1 MLDVQ
6 LDDGRNQVSG
16 GDLAKVE
23 GEGHLHLFG
32 VEAHVSLDSNLG
44 ASPQPQF
51 SPSSGFW
58 NFKTSNKNVYLN
70 HGRADFGNR
79 RRLTIVWTQAEA

>member
-6 LDDGRNQVSG
+6 VDDGRNQVSG

-23 GEGHLHLFG
+23 VEGHLHLFG
-32 VEAHVSLDSNLG
+32 VSLDSSLG

-58 NFKTSNKNVYLN
+58 NFNNSNKNVLPQP
-70 HGRADFGNR
+70 
-79 RRLTIVWTQAEA
+79 WQS

>member
-6 LDDGRNQVSG
+6 LDDGRNRVSG
-16 GDLAKVE
+16 GDLAKLEV
-23 GEGHLHLFG
+23 EGHLHLFG
-32 VEAHVSLDSNLG
+32 VEPHVSLDSNLG

-58 NFKTSNKNVYLN
+58 NFKTSNKKIFTSTM
-70 HGRADFGNR
+70 AE
-79 RRLTIVWTQAEA
+79 LTSGTEEG

>member
-23 GEGHLHLFG
+23 VGGLQHLFG

-58 NFKTSNKNVYLN
+58 NFK
-70 HGRADFGNR
+70 F
-79 RRLTIVWTQAEA
+79 

>member
-6 LDDGRNQVSG
+6 LDDGRNRVSG

-23 GEGHLHLFG
+23 VEGHLHLFG
-32 VEAHVSLDSNLG
+32 VEARVSLDSNLG

-58 NFKTSNKNVYLN
+58 NFNNSNKNVLPQP
-70 HGRADFGNR
+70 
-79 RRLTIVWTQAEA
+79 WQS